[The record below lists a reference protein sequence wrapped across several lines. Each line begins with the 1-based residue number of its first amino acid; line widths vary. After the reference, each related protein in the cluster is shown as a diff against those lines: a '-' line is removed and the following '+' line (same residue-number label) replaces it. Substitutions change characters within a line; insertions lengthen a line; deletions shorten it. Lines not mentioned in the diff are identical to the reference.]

1 MDELDFSPNP
11 KGAPQGAQRAAENAA
26 QQAAPSQGAMYQPRV
41 ALEFFRSA
49 GSGESVTGG
58 KPVFSEGDKY
68 GGFFGKPAKM
78 YLLIEGEVGLMVKN
92 RFFGVVKAGQ
102 LFGEL
107 AVVAKLPRTATAMA
121 KTDCKLL
128 TLDEKQFHAALQK
141 KPEFAL
147 MLMGIMLHR
156 FRDSMAALARAG
168 VAPEAGTRG
177 GVFDAKQLAQLDEL
191 LPDVHPIA
199 YPAGK
204 QVVNAGG
211 LSLFMYV
218 IKQGEVSILVQNKVV
233 ERVGTGGVFGE
244 AALVEGGA
252 RTASVVTDEG
262 CEVYGI
268 KRDQFIKLV
277 ASHPAFGAALLK
289 STAERMQAA
298 ARQVAEAPQP
308 AA

>member
-1 MDELDFSPNP
+1 
-11 KGAPQGAQRAAENAA
+11 
-26 QQAAPSQGAMYQPRV
+26 MYQPRV

-308 AA
+308 AP